1 MDNEYIKK
9 IIYNSGDIFLPES
22 VRTILLTE
30 LIGSMKKTFYITVWS
45 VIHFINGIIFGYL
58 YLFFKYDIKRYAII
72 MLIIHTCWEF
82 WQILIGMSKPYN
94 LTGQNNLVDIIV
106 DTLLFML
113 GAYITL
119 KIYKHK
125 YKNSI

>member
-1 MDNEYIKK
+1 MDKEYIKK
-9 IIYNSGDIFLPES
+9 IIYSSGDIFLPES

-30 LIGSMKKTFYITVWS
+30 IIGSMEKTFYITVWS
-45 VIHFINGIIFGYL
+45 VIHFINGIIIGYL
-58 YLFFKYDIKRYAII
+58 YLFFKYNIKRYTII

-82 WQILIGMSKPYN
+82 WQILIGMSKPFD
-94 LTGQNNLVDIIV
+94 LTGRNNLVDSIV

-119 KIYKHK
+119 KIYKYK
-125 YKNSI
+125 YKNTI

>member
-9 IIYNSGDIFLPES
+9 IIYSSGDIFLPES
-22 VRTILLTE
+22 VKTILLTE
-30 LIGSMKKTFYITVWS
+30 IIGSMKKTFYITVWS
-45 VIHFINGIIFGYL
+45 VIHFINGIIVGYL